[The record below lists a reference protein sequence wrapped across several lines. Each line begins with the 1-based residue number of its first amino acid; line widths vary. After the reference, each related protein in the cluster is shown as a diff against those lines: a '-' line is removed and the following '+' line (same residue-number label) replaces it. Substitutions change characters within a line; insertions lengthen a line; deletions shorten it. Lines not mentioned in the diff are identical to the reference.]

1 MRLILLG
8 PPGAGKGTQALRIQE
23 DLNIVQLSTGDMLR
37 AEVASGSEL
46 GQKAKEIMDAGQLL
60 SDDIMLSMIKER
72 ISKDDCANGFILD
85 GFPRTTAQAQGLD
98 EMLRS
103 INKPLDAVI
112 EIKVNDELLVE
123 RISARFTCASCSEG
137 YNDKFKLPQQEGVC
151 DKCGG
156 SDFSRRDD
164 DNAQTVAARLA
175 SYHQQTEPLIPFYKA
190 KSLLFSVDGM
200 QDIDV
205 VTEDINSILKG
216 LTDKKISI

>member
-1 MRLILLG
+1 VRLILLG